1 MDTLEKLV
9 ALEDIRRLL
18 ARRVRCID
26 EKDWDGFAD
35 CYTEDAVSWSVPV
48 PGQPGDP
55 TVGNRLIADRV
66 AATLRTMTTVHQIHL
81 PEIEVTGPDTATGIV
96 PLEDS
101 LVWEQ
106 DGTKGWMHAYGH
118 YRQTYVKQ
126 DGRWRIKEHR
136 LTRLREERGTGPVEA

>member
-66 AATLRTMTTVHQIHL
+66 AADHGSIRATPNGAKSFTLRVATAAPFLIAQVAIKASMGSADAPCAAAAALSRPACSATSGSISTMR
-81 PEIEVTGPDTATGIV
+81 P
-96 PLEDS
+96 
-101 LVWEQ
+101 
-106 DGTKGWMHAYGH
+106 MN
-118 YRQTYVKQ
+118 
-126 DGRWRIKEHR
+126 
-136 LTRLREERGTGPVEA
+136 